1 MSQAPVI
8 KSCLAIGADDLD
20 PDAITQQLGLEP
32 TRIWRQKRKHLEELS
47 VPNTQ
52 WVLEIETTSKDS
64 VSEALDELIA
74 VLWPIRDRVRELAQS
89 ASSWTWFVST
99 VIIHE
104 DRPLYDLQ
112 PATIEKLAYWGCE
125 WNLDIYDYSE

>member
-1 MSQAPVI
+1 MPQAPVI

-32 TRIWRQKRKHLEELS
+32 TRIWRQKREHLEALP
-47 VPNTQ
+47 VAKIQ

-64 VSEALDELIA
+64 VSEALDELIE
-74 VLWPIRDRVRELAQS
+74 VLWPVRDRVREVAQS
-89 ASSWTWFVST
+89 ATSRTWFVST
-99 VIIHE
+99 VVIHK
-104 DRPLYDLQ
+104 DRPSYDLQ

-125 WNLDIYDYSE
+125 WSLDIYDYS